1 MLPGDRVQT
10 TPHLVGHLFFM
21 GFLENGQQEILIRE
35 HEKSGRPL
43 TPYFVEAF
51 AEAKRCRSL
60 GA

>member
-51 AEAKRCRSL
+51 AEA
-60 GA
+60 